1 MSKAGKSSSNTTN
14 NNLGNRYRNYFNIP
28 FRRNHVHRVFSFSI
42 IAENEDDYREQY
54 LEIQNMMLRLRIQ
67 YLTRSIRTHFRN
79 LNRNNPNYR
88 VPNIISR
95 QVRRRLNYEDSVNS
109 GGGDTSTD
117 SSSSSDSE
125 NENFHIVP

>member
-1 MSKAGKSSSNTTN
+1 MSRAGKSSANTTN

-28 FRRNHVHRVFSFSI
+28 FSRNHVHRVFSFSI
-42 IAENEDDYREQY
+42 IAENEDEYREQY

-67 YLTRSIRTHFRN
+67 YLTRSIRNHFRN

-95 QVRRRLNYEDSVNS
+95 QVRRRLNYEDSVNR